1 MKESYHLLRHT
12 FLQKAYLH
20 PIYGPTINYEIF
32 QKIVGRAKLL
42 NEADEDLDKNIN
54 VCEIAFLSSLLT
66 SKSIDDVKTSSKSF
80 ASVDLQN
87 DLLLQRRR
95 STDMNI
101 DIDKEEEKREEG
113 KRDDVLNINILPD
126 VLHDGYLGISDDIVF
141 TEFVEALAQ
150 VALLTMKSSR

>member
-1 MKESYHLLRHT
+1 M
-12 FLQKAYLH
+12 
-20 PIYGPTINYEIF
+20 
-32 QKIVGRAKLL
+32 
-42 NEADEDLDKNIN
+42 NEADEDLDKDIN

-80 ASVDLQN
+80 PSVDLQN

-101 DIDKEEEKREEG
+101 DIDKEEGKREEG